1 MLVYYNIWKKYL
13 KDIKLY
19 ICVDIFDLLNL
30 ILFILYIFLKYSLV
44 VIFYILCFIIEF
56 NIISIY

>member
-19 ICVDIFDLLNL
+19 ICVDIFDLFNL